1 MTDMHKENKH
11 STTEVDSKAVR
22 VLAGARL
29 HFGLLD
35 SAVPFGGVG
44 VMVDQPKTAITVR
57 AADEFSCPEEHCER
71 FREIA
76 SGVSVLLNR
85 KKLPALRIEVES
97 NPEAHC
103 GLGSGT
109 QLSLAAAE
117 SMLQWFNHSYDETHL
132 ALAVADR
139 GKRSAVGIH
148 GYFKGGMIF
157 EAPGSDPEELNP
169 IQERIDL
176 PVEWCVAI
184 LKPST
189 VLGQV
194 FGLSEAEKFSTLS
207 AGSEALRDS
216 LFLLA
221 QNQLLPA
228 AKQHHFEDFSRYLTQ
243 YNRMSGQL
251 FASIQGGSYN
261 GPEVTSLIHWLIDR
275 GVLGVGQS
283 SWGPGVFAW
292 FKSYSHAE
300 TLVTRLPEGVEVLAI
315 THPLNSPRSLSISP
329 NGHFKV

>member
-1 MTDMHKENKH
+1 MTDTHKENKNL
-11 STTEVDSKAVR
+11 TAVIDSKVVR
-22 VLAGARL
+22 VVAGARL

-35 SAVPFGGVG
+35 SAEPFGGVG

-57 AADEFSCPEEHCER
+57 AAREFSCPNEYVER

-76 SGVSVLLNR
+76 SGVSCLLNQDR
-85 KKLPALRIEVES
+85 LPALRIEVES
-97 NPEAHC
+97 DAKAHC

-117 SMLQWFNHSYDETHL
+117 AMLQWLEHTYDQTHL

-148 GYFKGGMIF
+148 GYFNGGMIF
-157 EAPGSDPEELNP
+157 EAPGTDPKKINP
-169 IQERIDL
+169 IQDRILL
-176 PVEWCVAI
+176 PTEWCVAI

-194 FGLSEAEKFSTLS
+194 FGLSEAEKFSALS
-207 AGSEALRDS
+207 AGSEALRDL
-216 LFLLA
+216 LFHLA
-221 QNQLLPA
+221 KNQLVPA
-228 AKQHHFEDFSRYLTQ
+228 AKGCDFAAFSQSLTE
-243 YNRMSGQL
+243 YNRTSGQL

-261 GPEVTSLIHWLIDR
+261 GPEVTSLIRWLLDR

-292 FKSYSHAE
+292 FESRSHAE
-300 TLVTRLPEGVEVLAI
+300 ALVTRLPKGVEILAV
-315 THPLNSPRSLSISP
+315 THPLNSPRSLSVS
-329 NGHFKV
+329 